1 MNKDHEKMMA
11 DLHRMLESQDFKSEK
26 DMKKFLDGILGKPI
40 PSMPAEALTPEERA
54 QDLVFEAY
62 DLEFPEGKEKIKEA
76 LDLDPDCI
84 EAYEYLGSAESS
96 PEIAMV
102 FFEKGI
108 SIGEKKFEGKHL
120 KENIGHFW
128 GLRETRPYMRCLQF
142 QSECLYAIGKTE
154 ECIRILE
161 KMIKLNPND
170 NQGIRGRLMLYLIE
184 AGQYE
189 KYVKYDTQFKGE
201 KSAFSLF
208 NSALYAYKTGG
219 ICASSNKKLREATK
233 FNKFVLP
240 KLLNREFPTGLPD
253 HYGLGDENEA
263 IIYLFYAYPIW
274 YSTKGAIEWLKNQKN
289 SSSFPG

>member
-1 MNKDHEKMMA
+1 MMA

-26 DMKKFLDGILGKPI
+26 DMKKFLDGIIGKPI
-40 PSMPAEALTPEERA
+40 PSMPEELLGPQEKA
-54 QDLVFEAY
+54 QDLVFDAY
-62 DLEFPEGKEKIKEA
+62 DLEFPEARENIAAA
-76 LDLDPDCI
+76 LELDPDCI
-84 EAYEYLGSAESS
+84 EAYEYLGSHEPV

-128 GLRETRPYMRCLQF
+128 GLHETRPYMRCLQF
-142 QSECLYAIGKTE
+142 QSECLDAIGKTE
-154 ECIRILE
+154 ECIGILE

-184 AGQYE
+184 TDQYE
-189 KYVKYDTQFKGE
+189 KYVKYDTEFKDE
-201 KSAFSLF
+201 ISAFALF
-208 NSALYAYKTGG
+208 NRALYAYKTKG
-219 ICASSNKKLREATK
+219 IGATSNKKLTDAIK

-240 KLLNREFPTGLPD
+240 KLLKHEHPTDLPN

-263 IIYLFYAYPIW
+263 TIYLFYAYPIW
-274 YSTKGAIEWLKNQKN
+274 YSTKGAIEWLKT
-289 SSSFPG
+289 F

>member
-1 MNKDHEKMMA
+1 MDKDHEKMMA

-26 DMKKFLDGILGKPI
+26 DMRKFLDGILGKPI
-40 PSMPAEALTPEERA
+40 PSMPEDLLSPQEKA
-54 QDLVFEAY
+54 QDLVFGAY
-62 DLEFPEGKEKIKEA
+62 DLEFPEAKENIAEA
-76 LDLDPDCI
+76 LELDPDCI
-84 EAYEYLGSAESS
+84 EAYEYLGSHE
-96 PEIAMV
+96 PEPRIAML

-128 GLRETRPYMRCLQF
+128 GLRDTRPYMRCLQF
-142 QSECLYAIGKTE
+142 QTECLDAIGKTG
-154 ECIRILE
+154 ECIAILE

-184 AGQYE
+184 ANNYE

-201 KSAFSLF
+201 ISTFALF
-208 NSALYAYKTGG
+208 NRALYAYKTEG
-219 ICASSNKKLREATK
+219 ICASSNKKLRDATK

-240 KLLNREFPTGLPD
+240 KLLKQEYPSDIPD
-253 HYGLGDENEA
+253 HYGPGDENEA

-274 YSTKGAIEWLKNQKN
+274 YSTRGAIAWLKTQKI
-289 SSSFPG
+289 SS